1 MHFDLSKV
9 LIILALVVVVGV
21 PFLFRPERAT
31 PDANALSL
39 VIITPHNE
47 QIRTEFERGFDR
59 WYRKNFGGRGV
70 VVDWRTPGGTSEI
83 RKQLYAE
90 YQAAIDAGPIAPK
103 SMSYDLLFG
112 GGSYEHGKM
121 KTVFK
126 PIGEKEAGGGGE
138 ARSTTIS
145 QAADFSQAQLDEW
158 YGKNEIGRNTLYDP
172 EHHWFGTALST
183 FGLVFNRDVLR
194 EMGVAD
200 PVTWDDLTNPKLQGW
215 VALADPGQSGSICT
229 TFDVILQRAGW
240 VEGWRILRESA
251 ANSRYFSNSSSKVP
265 IDVSLGEA
273 AAGMCIDFY
282 GRYQA
287 QSILDW
293 GGGDRVG
300 YAEVPKMSDIDPDPI
315 SLLVGAPHPE
325 LAKRFIEFC
334 LSVEG
339 QSLWQYPARGKFA
352 GGAESG
358 DELGPEEFELR
369 RMPVRRKMY
378 DSPYVEHFVD
388 RVNPFECAEPIDSWN
403 WNTRAFIPALF
414 SSMAIDNHQYLKRS
428 WKAMNEVGANDKNA
442 AKMRELFLKMP
453 TTEIFDGETGSMREV
468 SLGGVE
474 SLKKIKAA
482 WKADPMKKDRDRIEW
497 TKFFRANYLE
507 IERLA
512 RE

>member
-1 MHFDLSKV
+1 MHFDFSKI
-9 LIILALVVVVGV
+9 LIILALLLVVGV
-21 PFLFRPERAT
+21 PFLFRPASAV
-31 PDANALSL
+31 PDENALSL

-59 WYRKNFGGRGV
+59 WYRKRFGGHGV
-70 VVDWRTPGGTSEI
+70 VIDWRTPGGTSEI

-90 YQAAIDAGPIAPK
+90 YQAAIDNGPIEPR

-126 PIGEKEAGGGGE
+126 PKGSGDDNGE

-145 QAADFSQAQLDEW
+145 QAVDFSQAQLDEW

-172 EHHWFGTALST
+172 EHHWFGTALSA

-194 EMGVAD
+194 EIGVAD
-200 PVTWDDLTNPKLQGW
+200 PVTWDDLTNPKLRGW

-287 QSILDW
+287 QTIKDA

-300 YAEVPKMSDIDPDPI
+300 YADPPKMSDIDPDPI

-339 QSLWQYPARGKFA
+339 QSLWQYPASGKSKGGRG
-352 GGAESG
+352 GSG

-369 RMPVRRKMY
+369 RMPVRR
-378 DSPYVEHFVD
+378 
-388 RVNPFECAEPIDSWN
+388 
-403 WNTRAFIPALF
+403 
-414 SSMAIDNHQYLKRS
+414 
-428 WKAMNEVGANDKNA
+428 
-442 AKMRELFLKMP
+442 
-453 TTEIFDGETGSMREV
+453 
-468 SLGGVE
+468 
-474 SLKKIKAA
+474 
-482 WKADPMKKDRDRIEW
+482 
-497 TKFFRANYLE
+497 
-507 IERLA
+507 
-512 RE
+512 